1 MLQRVGTSWSQPL
14 VTISMD
20 EELLGAPPEGLEPK
34 GPDHGDVL
42 DPPRLCAVR
51 SKDLS
56 SATALAHS
64 RGRQRPQGLR
74 LTCLERVERADERGA
89 QRWRESRPGRRT
101 WHTTLTEHVL
111 KTHDPK
117 CNSAFPRR
125 RPRWADLLYP
135 GISPYLRFQRL
146 LLLAR
151 DAADITADPLAVQYT
166 AGRVSEPAIPGARRP
181 PASRSCRATGGRV
194 TCVGCR
200 WDTMVGALVRWWNL
214 HG

>member
-1 MLQRVGTSWSQPL
+1 MPRSATPRVASSPSMTVPMLQRVGTSWSQPL

-56 SATALAHS
+56 SATALTHS

-74 LTCLERVERADERGA
+74 LTCQERVERADERGA

-101 WHTTLTEHVL
+101 WRTTFAEHVL

-125 RPRWADLLYP
+125 RPRCADLLYP
-135 GISPYLRFQRL
+135 GISPYLRLCEIATARSRCRGLVGRRTRRSVYGRSSIRTRDPRGTKAPGKQVVQGHRRACL
-146 LLLAR
+146 L
-151 DAADITADPLAVQYT
+151 
-166 AGRVSEPAIPGARRP
+166 G
-181 PASRSCRATGGRV
+181 
-194 TCVGCR
+194 
-200 WDTMVGALVRWWNL
+200 
-214 HG
+214 